1 MIENPNFSMTET
13 KYFQAVPILLI
24 GNTAPHD
31 VLVKRKPTRNVI
43 KTFAIIDCVLFYYL
57 KSSSLKIRS
66 TFKKHLLYQI

>member
-1 MIENPNFSMTET
+1 MTET

-43 KTFAIIDCVLFYYL
+43 KNLCDYRLRSVLLSEEQLTENHIDF
-57 KSSSLKIRS
+57 
-66 TFKKHLLYQI
+66 

>member
-1 MIENPNFSMTET
+1 MTET

-43 KTFAIIDCVLFYYL
+43 KTFCDYRSRSVLLSEEQLTENHIDF
-57 KSSSLKIRS
+57 
-66 TFKKHLLYQI
+66 

>member
-1 MIENPNFSMTET
+1 MTET

-57 KSSSLKIRS
+57 KSDMEALSVSDQQLMMK
-66 TFKKHLLYQI
+66 